1 MNNKFSWPLMHDSI
15 NREDKDKLIN
25 FINETDVKFTNGNKV
40 KEFETAWSNWLG
52 VKHSVF
58 VNSGSSANDI
68 TMLALAEIHGKGE
81 VILPPLTWVSDI
93 SSVIKAG
100 HTPIFVDI
108 NDKSLALDTSKV
120 IKAINSNTK
129 AVFLTHVLG
138 LNGLTQELIDIL
150 NQKNIPL
157 IEDVCESHGTLFK
170 GNKVGTFGLA
180 SNFSFYFAHHMT
192 TIEGGMISTNDDKFY
207 DISRMMRAHGLVR
220 ESTFQK
226 TKSFYASEYPDL
238 NEEFIFAFPAH
249 NMRSTELNAVLGIS
263 QLSKLDNNI
272 SKRKENFKV
281 FLENL
286 DSRIFQTEFITEGNS
301 NYALIL
307 ILREKSFELRDKIE
321 NIFISNKIEFRRGT
335 AGGGNQLRQPY
346 LKDYLKSINL
356 NDFSVVEHIH
366 FYSWYVGNYPG
377 LPESQILALCSSLKN
392 LS

>member
-1 MNNKFSWPLMHDSI
+1 
-15 NREDKDKLIN
+15 
-25 FINETDVKFTNGNKV
+25 
-40 KEFETAWSNWLG
+40 
-52 VKHSVF
+52 
-58 VNSGSSANDI
+58 
-68 TMLALAEIHGKGE
+68 
-81 VILPPLTWVSDI
+81 
-93 SSVIKAG
+93 
-100 HTPIFVDI
+100 
-108 NDKSLALDTSKV
+108 
-120 IKAINSNTK
+120 
-129 AVFLTHVLG
+129 
-138 LNGLTQELIDIL
+138 
-150 NQKNIPL
+150 
-157 IEDVCESHGTLFK
+157 
-170 GNKVGTFGLA
+170 
-180 SNFSFYFAHHMT
+180 
-192 TIEGGMISTNDDKFY
+192 
-207 DISRMMRAHGLVR
+207 
-220 ESTFQK
+220 
-226 TKSFYASEYPDL
+226 
-238 NEEFIFAFPAH
+238 
-249 NMRSTELNAVLGIS
+249 MRSTELNAVLGIS

-321 NIFISNKIEFRRGT
+321 KIFISNKIEFRRGT